1 MAHIKKLFQRLIEW
15 VTASTLRK
23 WVIAST
29 ISWMFAAIFG
39 AICRDLAWHNLNI
52 NVGLSMAITTVA
64 VLVFGAVS
72 TSLSQSEILRSA
84 TDEVSGWGKM
94 SIKGWGVGTLV
105 GVLVFVISLLL
116 LAVTIATL
124 MPGSDEASSW
134 ARPLAFAILAV
145 PVAAALAWVGIIY
158 FVGKFQSRILD
169 QLTQQNSHWV
179 KTSLKGATVG
189 LFVVLSAMLILRTRG
204 SSIGVLGILG
214 AIYGMITG
222 AITGTRLTSLLSLEA
237 EKEEVANT

>member
-1 MAHIKKLFQRLIEW
+1 M
-15 VTASTLRK
+15 
-23 WVIAST
+23 
-29 ISWMFAAIFG
+29 FG

-52 NVGLSMAITTVA
+52 NVGLSIVITAVA
-64 VLVFGAVS
+64 VLVFGGAS
-72 TSLSQSEILRSA
+72 TSITQGEILRSA
-84 TDEVSGWGKM
+84 TDEASQWGKL
-94 SIKGWGVGTLV
+94 SLKGWAVGTLV
-105 GVLVFVISLLL
+105 GGLIAVISLLL
-116 LAVTIATL
+116 LGVTITAL
-124 MPGSDEASSW
+124 IPGSGEAASW

-179 KTSLKGATVG
+179 KTTLKSATVG

-204 SSIGVLGILG
+204 SLIGVLGILG

-222 AITGTRLTSLLSLEA
+222 AITGTRLTSLLPLKA
-237 EKEEVANT
+237 EKKEVANT